1 MSLAFLTPEA
11 GLVGLLAVLGV
22 LVLRSDV
29 RRSDALCVALK
40 LHPTGRRRVL
50 HESLP
55 LAAVALLLAA
65 AAAQPVLS
73 THEAREGREG
83 VEVIAVIDITRSML
97 ARRSPSEPTRLD
109 RSRALAKEV
118 RGAFREVE
126 FGLTSLTD
134 RVLPHLFPTLGVNSF
149 AAAVDR
155 SIGIERPPPD
165 RRSRRATALGAL
177 SELGRLHFFSPES
190 YRRIA
195 LVITDGETVP
205 VDLGTLRTRIV
216 NGRVATVFVHVWR
229 EDEAIFESEE
239 SASAAYRPDPSSSR
253 ALRRIVGAVDGS
265 LFVEGETSEVIAE
278 IRRLV
283 GDGPRVPRGR
293 ELRSTAL
300 APHLAAAAF
309 LPLLLLLRRR
319 NF

>member
-11 GLVGLLAVLGV
+11 ALVGLLAVFGV
-22 LVLRSDV
+22 LVLRSVV
-29 RRSDALCVALK
+29 RRSDALCAALR
-40 LHPTGRRRVL
+40 LEPEGRRRVL
-50 HESLP
+50 RESLP
-55 LAAVALLLAA
+55 VAAVALLLAA
-65 AAAQPVLS
+65 AAAQPVVS
-73 THEAREGREG
+73 TLQVREGREG
-83 VEVIAVIDITRSML
+83 VEVIAVIDVTRSML

-109 RSRALAKEV
+109 RSRAIAKEV
-118 RGAFREVE
+118 RAALTDVE
-126 FGLTSLTD
+126 FGVTSITD
-134 RVLPHLFPTLGVNSF
+134 RVLPHLFPTLGVNAF
-149 AAAVDR
+149 AATVDR

-177 SELGRLHFFSPES
+177 SELARLHFFSPES

-195 LVITDGETVP
+195 LVITDGETVQ
-205 VDLGTLRTRIV
+205 VDLGTLRARIV
-216 NGRVATVFVHVWR
+216 SGRVATVFVHVWR
-229 EDEAIFESEE
+229 GDEAIFENEE

-253 ALRRIVGAVDGS
+253 ALRRIVGAVDGA
-265 LFVEGETSEVIAE
+265 LFVEGETSQVIAE

-283 GDGPRVPRGR
+283 GDGPKVPQGR
-293 ELRSTAL
+293 ELRSVAL

>member
-22 LVLRSDV
+22 LVLRSVV
-29 RRSDALCVALK
+29 RRSDALCVVLR
-40 LHPTGRRRVL
+40 LEPTGRRRVL
-50 HESLP
+50 RESLP

-65 AAAQPVLS
+65 AAGQPVLS
-73 THEAREGREG
+73 TRQVREGREG
-83 VEVIAVIDITRSML
+83 VEVIAVIDVTRSML

-109 RSRALAKEV
+109 RSRAIAKEV
-118 RGAFREVE
+118 RGALTDVE
-126 FGLTSLTD
+126 FGLTSITD

-165 RRSRRATALGAL
+165 RRTRRATALGAL
-177 SELGRLHFFSPES
+177 SELARLHFFSPES

-195 LVITDGETVP
+195 LVITDGETLP

-216 NGRVATVFVHVWR
+216 TGRVATVFVHVWR
-229 EDEAIFESEE
+229 EDEAIFES
-239 SASAAYRPDPSSSR
+239 ADTVSAAYRPDPSSSR
-253 ALRRIVGAVDGS
+253 ALRRIAGAVDGA

>member
-1 MSLAFLTPEA
+1 MSLAFLTPA
-11 GLVGLLAVLGV
+11 AMLVGLLAVLGV
-22 LVLRSDV
+22 LVLRSV
-29 RRSDALCVALK
+29 GRRSDALCVALR
-40 LHPTGRRRVL
+40 LEPTGRPRVVL
-50 HESLP
+50 DSLP
-55 LAAVALLLAA
+55 LVAVAFLLAA

-73 THEAREGREG
+73 VRQAREGREG
-83 VEVIAVIDITRSML
+83 VEVITVIDVTRSML

-149 AAAVDR
+149 AATVDR
-155 SIGIERPPPD
+155 AIGIERPPPD

-177 SELGRLHFFSPES
+177 AELGRSHFFSPES
-190 YRRIA
+190 YRRVA

-205 VDLGTLRTRIV
+205 VDLGTLRARLV
-216 NGRVATVFVHVWR
+216 NGRVATIFVHVWR
-229 EDEAIFESEE
+229 QDEAIFESED
-239 SASAAYRPDPSSSR
+239 SASAAYRPDASSSR
-253 ALRRIVGAVDGS
+253 ALRRIAGAVDGA
-265 LFVEGETSEVIAE
+265 LFVEGETSEVIGE

-283 GDGPRVPRGR
+283 GDGPKVPRGR
-293 ELRSTAL
+293 ELRTIAL

-319 NF
+319 NV